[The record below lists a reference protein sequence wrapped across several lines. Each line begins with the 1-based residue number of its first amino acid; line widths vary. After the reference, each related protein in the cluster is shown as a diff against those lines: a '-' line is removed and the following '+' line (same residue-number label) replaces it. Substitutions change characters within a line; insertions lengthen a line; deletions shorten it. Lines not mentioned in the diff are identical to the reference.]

1 MLFLKRNSKR
11 HMEEPAANAPSSA
24 QSDDSL
30 FATLIATAVDGI
42 MVIDERGAVQIYN
55 DACHRL
61 FQYGPDEVL
70 GRNVK
75 MLMPAPYREEHDG
88 YIDRYKRTE
97 EAHIIGIGR
106 EVRGQRK
113 DGTTFPMYL
122 SVGAG
127 TLAGKRIFVGII
139 HDLTKSTAQKAA
151 HEDQTRLLASIVESS
166 DDAILSKTLDG
177 IVTSWNRAAE
187 EMFGY
192 TAPEIIG
199 KPVTILF
206 PADRLAEENIIIAK
220 MCAGEKIEHFETV
233 RRRKDGTDIDISLTI
248 SPVYDSGGKIVAAS
262 KIVRDITERKA
273 AEARLRAV
281 QGELSHVAR
290 LTEMGQLSA
299 ALAHE
304 LNQPL
309 TAVVNYAN
317 VAKRLLAS
325 GNPASL
331 GKAGEAITKTGQQA
345 LRAGQIIRRL
355 RDFVE
360 KRESKRTI
368 ENINGIAED
377 AIALGLVGHA
387 ATNVRVHKNLAR
399 DTAPL
404 LVDKV
409 QIQQVLVN
417 LMRNAAEAME
427 DSPRRELTIT
437 TEAIQDTAVEI
448 TVADTGP
455 GIPDEVA
462 QRLFQPFVTTK
473 SGGMGIGLA
482 ISRSIVEAHGGQ
494 LEMMPNE
501 GGGTIFQFRLPVA
514 PVME

>member
-1 MLFLKRNSKR
+1 
-11 HMEEPAANAPSSA
+11 MEELAAKAPADA

-30 FATLIATAVDGI
+30 FNTLIATAVDGI
-42 MVIDERGAVQIYN
+42 VVIDERGTVQVYN
-55 DACHRL
+55 EACRRL

-88 YIDRYKRTE
+88 YVDRYRRTNE
-97 EAHIIGIGR
+97 PHIIGVGR
-106 EVRGQRK
+106 EVSGQRK

-139 HDLTKSTAQKAA
+139 HDLTSLNREKAA
-151 HEDQTRLLASIVESS
+151 HEDQTRFLASIVESS
-166 DDAILSKTLDG
+166 NDAIISKTLDG
-177 IVTSWNRAAE
+177 IITSWNHAAE

-192 TAPEIIG
+192 TAAEIVG
-199 KPVTILF
+199 KQISILF
-206 PADRLAEENIIIAK
+206 PPERLAEENLIIAK
-220 MCAGEKIEHFETV
+220 LREGEAVEHFETV
-233 RRRKDGTDIDISLTI
+233 RRRKDGSDIEISLTI
-248 SPVYDSGGKIVAAS
+248 SPVYDANGNIVGAS
-262 KIVRDITERKA
+262 KTARDITERKS

-309 TAVVNYAN
+309 TAVLNYAN
-317 VAKRLLAS
+317 VAKRLLAM
-325 GNPASL
+325 GDPASV

-368 ENINGIAED
+368 EDINAIAEE

-387 ATNVRVHKNLAR
+387 AANIKVHRKLAHNP
-399 DTAPL
+399 APL

-417 LMRNAAEAME
+417 LMRNAAEAMAE
-427 DSPRRELTIT
+427 SPRRELTIT
-437 TEAIQDTAVEI
+437 TEAIQDTGVEI
-448 TVADTGP
+448 SVADTGP

-462 QRLFQPFVTTK
+462 KRLFQPFVTTK

-482 ISRSIVEAHGGQ
+482 ISRSIVEAHGGN
-494 LEMMPNE
+494 LSMTPNE
-501 GGGTIFQFRLPVA
+501 GGGTVFLFRLPAA
-514 PVME
+514 PIME

>member
-1 MLFLKRNSKR
+1 
-11 HMEEPAANAPSSA
+11 MEEPAANAPPNA
-24 QSDDSL
+24 QSDVSL
-30 FATLIATAVDGI
+30 FNTLIATAVDGI
-42 MVIDERGAVQIYN
+42 VVIDERGTVQIYN
-55 DACHRL
+55 DACRRL
-61 FQYGPDEVL
+61 FQYASDEVL

-75 MLMPAPYREEHDG
+75 MLMPASFRDGHDG
-88 YIDRYKRTE
+88 YIDHYQRTG
-97 EAHIIGIGR
+97 EARIIGTGR
-106 EVRGQRK
+106 EVEGQRK

-122 SVGAG
+122 SVGVG
-127 TLAGKRIFVGII
+127 THAGKRIFLGII
-139 HDLTKSTAQKAA
+139 HDLTKSTADKAA

-192 TAPEIIG
+192 TAAEITG
-199 KPVTILF
+199 RPVTILF
-206 PADRLAEENIIIAK
+206 PPDRLAEENVIIAK
-220 MCAGEKIEHFETV
+220 MRAGERIEHFETV

-248 SPVYDSGGKIVAAS
+248 SPVYDSSGKIVAAS

-309 TAVVNYAN
+309 TAVLNYAN
-317 VAKRLLAS
+317 VAKRLLA
-325 GNPASL
+325 NADPVSL
-331 GKAGEAITKTGQQA
+331 GKAGEAIAKSGQQA

-368 ENINGIAED
+368 ENINKIAED
-377 AIALGLVGHA
+377 ALALGLVGHA
-387 ATNVRVHKNLAR
+387 ATNIRVHKNLAR

-427 DSPRRELTIT
+427 ETPRRELTIT
-437 TEAIQDTAVEI
+437 TEAIQDAQVEI

-494 LEMMPNE
+494 LTMTPNKD
-501 GGGTIFQFRLPVA
+501 GGTIFQFRLPAA
-514 PVME
+514 PAME